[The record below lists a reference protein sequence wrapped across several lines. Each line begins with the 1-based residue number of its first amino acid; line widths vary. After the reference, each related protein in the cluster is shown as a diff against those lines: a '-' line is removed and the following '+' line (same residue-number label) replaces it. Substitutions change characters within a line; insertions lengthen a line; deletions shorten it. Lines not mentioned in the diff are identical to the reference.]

1 MAGTVWAIAFRLLMN
16 FIDNPGVQD
25 AVTKYGRKLIRASAK
40 SFINA
45 VKNGRIS
52 RERENVR

>member
-1 MAGTVWAIAFRLLMN
+1 MAGTLWAVAFRLFMN

-25 AVTKYGRKLIRASAK
+25 AVSKYGRKVLRASAK
-40 SFINA
+40 SFLNA
-45 VKNGRIS
+45 VKNGRVS